1 MKIKVLYFAS
11 LKDKLKKKEDIIDL
25 KEGSKVEDLL
35 NDIISKYPQI
45 QELIQKCMIAVN
57 EEYSSK
63 DRVLNENDIVAII
76 PPVSGG

>member
-11 LKDKLKKKEDIIDL
+11 LKDKLKKNEDIIDL

-35 NDIISKYPQI
+35 NEIISKYPQI

-76 PPVSGG
+76 PPVSDG

>member
-11 LKDKLKKKEDIIDL
+11 LKDKLKKNEDIINL

-35 NDIISKYPQI
+35 NDIISKNPQI
-45 QELIQKCMIAVN
+45 QELLQKCMIAVN

>member
-11 LKDKLKKKEDIIDL
+11 LKDKLKKNEDIIDL